1 MSSFVKELSAGGLG
15 RQLEFSPALSNR
27 PSVYKESEAWL
38 EISFAIAPSHKSAII
53 KYDKMEDANHTISS
67 RCRGFR
73 PSNSKPKD
81 NIASS
86 VYHPLVEFGLFVKQN
101 NPFGVKI
108 EYVLYANQLPVNF
121 DEEDVKNELIRY
133 GCPIPKFIKIVRGA
147 EIKFENHH
155 GNGINETD
163 LLLNYAKANELLP
176 FPEKILQTFV
186 RKEKAQKKVFIRAR
200 YESMDQIDMIRVS
213 RLCKSSHQ
221 DQPVRMKAQI
231 KVSVRLDKYLWKFR
245 QQHIETYL
253 ESMKTK
259 EISYKLETRPI
270 IHIWI
275 HLQVPGVENIDEIRK
290 KIDDFLQFRFYKNS
304 DVQLLFTHYGHKQL
318 SALDVT
324 PGYVNLNFATKTIR
338 VYGDEAERKIVED
351 KLNDLVETL
360 RNLCVDVPLIL
371 RKTSLAIL
379 EKNLSKYHNSGLRD
393 ELRLS
398 YNRLYATGTEEGIET
413 LKNDLRDHIIQP
425 RDEIGRGDCGLC
437 FSPIENPI
445 FFQVNHN
452 FNIFGCSLDYYS
464 FNYLYL
470 VMRP

>member
-1 MSSFVKELSAGGLG
+1 
-15 RQLEFSPALSNR
+15 
-27 PSVYKESEAWL
+27 
-38 EISFAIAPSHKSAII
+38 
-53 KYDKMEDANHTISS
+53 MEDANHTINR
-67 RCRGFR
+67 RCLGFR

-86 VYHPLVEFGLFVKQN
+86 AYHPLVECGLFVKQN

-108 EYVLYANQLPVNF
+108 EYVLYANRLPVNF
-121 DEEDVKNELIRY
+121 DEEDVKNQLIRY
-133 GCPIPKFIKIVRGA
+133 GCPMPNFIKIIRGD
-147 EIKFENHH
+147 EMKFESHPE
-155 GNGINETD
+155 NGINETD

-176 FPEKILQTFV
+176 FPEKILKKPFV
-186 RKEKAQKKVFIRAR
+186 RKEKAQKRVLIRAR

-213 RLCKSSHQ
+213 RLCRSSHQ
-221 DQPVRMKAQI
+221 DQPVRMKTQI
-231 KVSVRLDKYLWKFR
+231 KVSVRLDKQLWNFR
-245 QQHIETYL
+245 QRHIVTYL
-253 ESMKTK
+253 DSMKAK
-259 EISYKLETRPI
+259 EISFKLEDRPI
-270 IHIWI
+270 THIWI
-275 HLQVPGVENIDEIRK
+275 HLQVPDVENIDEIRK

-338 VYGDEAERKIVED
+338 VYGAEEERKIVEE
-351 KLNDLVETL
+351 KLNNLVETL
-360 RNLCVDVPLIL
+360 RNLCVDIPLIL
-371 RKTSLAIL
+371 HKTSLAII
-379 EKNLSKYHNSGLRD
+379 EKNLGKYHNSGLRD

-452 FNIFGCSLDYYS
+452 LHTRLFTILL
-464 FNYLYL
+464 LY
-470 VMRP
+470 